1 MNICSKPEL
10 RVLELISTPMKLN
23 GQTLFPLRITKHMKH
38 VRADFLSY
46 HLGSN
51 EVRAEAE
58 SMGGKV
64 YIAPHRLKHPLR
76 YLRFTSKLIRKQGYD
91 IVHCHGNS
99 CTLAIDLLAA
109 KLGGA
114 KVRIA
119 HSHNSQCKFAVVHHV
134 LRPLFNRLYTHA
146 MACGEE
152 AGRWLFGKR
161 KFTVIRNAI
170 DTRAFTFDPELRARL
185 RKEYGCEDNVVLGCV
200 ASLTDI
206 KNHAFLLKVFAG
218 ILERNPSYLLI
229 LAGDGPLRENL
240 EQQARDL
247 DIADR
252 VRFLGSRSD
261 IPQLLQMMDVMA
273 LPSLF
278 EGFPTVALEW
288 QCAGLPVV
296 MSENITPDCAFTR
309 YVHFRPLDMEAW
321 ISAILGLPDS
331 DRAAVSRSG
340 IVALSQAGYDLSAAA
355 KALEEDYH
363 RFID

>member
-1 MNICSKPEL
+1 MSTCNKPEL

-23 GQTLFPLRITKHMKH
+23 GQTLFPLRITKHMKS

-46 HLGSN
+46 HLSS
-51 EVRAEAE
+51 EEIRTEIEA
-58 SMGGKV
+58 MGGKV

-76 YLRFTSKLIRKQGYD
+76 YLRFASRLIREQRYE

-114 KVRIA
+114 RIRIA
-119 HSHNSQCKFAVVHHV
+119 HSHNSQCKFAAVHHI
-134 LRPLFNRLYTHA
+134 LRPLFNCLYTHA

-152 AGRWLFGKR
+152 AGRWLFGK
-161 KFTVIRNAI
+161 KPFTVIRNAI
-170 DTRAFTFDPELRARL
+170 DVRAFSFDPALRGAL
-185 RKEYGCEDNVVLGCV
+185 RREYNCEDNVVLGCV

-218 ILERNPSYLLI
+218 ILERNPSYLLV
-229 LAGDGPLRENL
+229 LAGDGPLRANL

-247 DIADR
+247 GIADS
-252 VRFLGSRSD
+252 VRFLGSRND
-261 IPQLLQMMDVMA
+261 VAQLLQMMDVMA

-296 MSENITPDCAFTR
+296 MSENITPACAFTR
-309 YVHFRPLDMEAW
+309 HVHFLPLDTEAW
-321 ISAILGLPDS
+321 VSAILGLS
-331 DRAAVSRSG
+331 ETDRAAASRSG
-340 IVALSQAGYDLSAAA
+340 IVALSQAGYDLSSTA

-363 RFID
+363 RLLL